1 MRDETSRFC
10 SSSATT
16 AKRLDH
22 LLDGEGLVN
31 LMYQFGVGVQLKNTY
46 ELKELDEDFF
56 ESN

>member
-1 MRDETSRFC
+1 VRDETSGFC
-10 SSSATT
+10 ISSATT
-16 AKRLDH
+16 AKSLDH

-46 ELKELDEDFF
+46 ELKEIDEDFF